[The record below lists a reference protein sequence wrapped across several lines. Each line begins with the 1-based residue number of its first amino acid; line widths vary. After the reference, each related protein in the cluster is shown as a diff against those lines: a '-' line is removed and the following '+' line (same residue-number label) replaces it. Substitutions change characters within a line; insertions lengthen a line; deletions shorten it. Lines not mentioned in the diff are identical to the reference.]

1 MGFVILDGHVDAVKG
16 DLSVR
21 LGVGSVI
28 GVAEGFVNSPLLM
41 SYAAVENVT
50 ALILPMDQVL
60 RGFDN
65 ANAGIKAISRYTAAR
80 VIELEQN
87 L

>member
-1 MGFVILDGHVDAVKG
+1 M
-16 DLSVR
+16 R
-21 LGVGSVI
+21 LGVGCVI
-28 GVAEGFVNSPLLM
+28 GVAEGFANSPLLM

-60 RGFDN
+60 RGFDH
-65 ANAGIKAISRYTAAR
+65 ANPGIRAISRYTAAR